1 MQGGGEWVPHVW
13 FGLNP
18 MWVATG
24 ILLATYV
31 TIMTER
37 VNRAIVAGIGACL
50 MIVVGVLDQ
59 NAAIQGVDFNTI
71 MLLAGMMLLVGVT
84 RRTGV
89 FEYVAIR
96 SAKLVG
102 ARPAGILFG
111 LAAATAVT
119 SSLLDNVTTVLLVV
133 PVTMAITKQ
142 LKVPPYPFLVAE
154 VMASNIGGT
163 ATLIGDPPNIM
174 IGSAAH
180 LTFNDFVLNLLPV
193 IVVVLLVN
201 SLALHWIWGRS
212 LEATEGD
219 RQRVLAMNERE
230 LITDR
235 VLLRNCLAVLGAVL
249 LGFILAREI
258 HLEPGTIA
266 MFGAA
271 ILILLDNWPHPAEHQ
286 TRKVTASFGDVEWIT
301 LFFFIGLFVVVA
313 GVERTGVI
321 SLVAQ
326 WVLAATHG
334 SLTLASSVILWT
346 SAVLSAVVDNIPF
359 VAAMIPLIKDVG
371 PRMAGDPHL
380 VNVLWWSLSLGA
392 CLGGNG
398 TLIGASANLTVAGL
412 AERQGVRFSF
422 WTYTKTAFG
431 LMLLSVAAAQA
442 YLMVRYL

>member
-13 FGLNP
+13 FGLSP
-18 MWVATG
+18 MWVATA
-24 ILLATYV
+24 ILVATYV
-31 TIMTER
+31 AVMTER

-71 MLLAGMMLLVGVT
+71 MLLAGMMLLVGIT
-84 RRTGV
+84 RRTGL
-89 FEYVAIR
+89 FEYLAIR
-96 SAKLVG
+96 SAKFVG
-102 ARPAGILFG
+102 ARPAGILVG
-111 LAAATAVT
+111 LAVATAFI

-133 PVTMAITKQ
+133 PVTMAITKE
-142 LKVPPYPFLVAE
+142 LKVSPYPFLFAE

-180 LTFNDFVLNLLPV
+180 LTFNDFVINLTPV
-193 IVVVLLVN
+193 IILVLVIN
-201 SLALHWIWGRS
+201 SVALHLIWGKS
-212 LEATEGD
+212 FKATEAD

-230 LITDR
+230 LITDP
-235 VLLRNCLAVLGAVL
+235 VLLRHSLSVLGAVL
-249 LGFILAREI
+249 LAFILARAI

-271 ILILLDNWPHPAEHQ
+271 ILILLDNWPHSAEHQ
-286 TRKVTASFGDVEWIT
+286 TRKVHASFSDVEWIT

-313 GVERTGVI
+313 GVERTGLI
-321 SLVAQ
+321 SRVAH
-326 WVLAATHG
+326 WVLDATHG
-334 SLTLASSVILWT
+334 SLPLASSVILWS
-346 SAVLSAVVDNIPF
+346 SALLSAVVDNIPF
-359 VAAMIPLIKDVG
+359 VAAMIPLIREVG
-371 PRMAGDPHL
+371 PQLAGGPHL

-412 AERQGVRFSF
+412 AERQGVPFSF

-431 LMLLSVAAAQA
+431 LMLLSIVVAQA
-442 YLMVRYL
+442 YLMLRYL